1 MFQVFS
7 IGNENIAINTS
18 CTKHKCDGEKTMCC
32 DCEYVKI
39 DAVGVDAIMLLKM
52 IMEYSEKENVL

>member
-7 IGNENIAINTS
+7 IWNENLAINTS
-18 CTKHKCDGEKTMCC
+18 CTKHKCGGEKTICC

-39 DAVGVDAIMLLKM
+39 DAVGVDAIAILKL
-52 IMEYSEKENVL
+52 IRESPGKEN

>member
-7 IGNENIAINTS
+7 IWNENLAINTS
-18 CTKHKCDGEKTMCC
+18 CTKHKCDGEETMCC

-39 DAVGVDAIMLLKM
+39 DAVGVDAIAILKL
-52 IMEYSEKENVL
+52 IRESSGKEN